1 MAGRSHPPTTRRAEW
16 LRPGPTPGS
25 AAAGR
30 AATVRPV
37 PTPWWHDRRTTLAF
51 LVAALVAVGLL
62 VAASSPGPATEP
74 SVRLGQVV
82 YDDGMVFRV
91 AGVTCGLTHL
101 GSSYLGTT
109 ALPGNQWCI
118 AAVGVA
124 NTTTSTQGFAA
135 WDQYA
140 VDSRGRILPAD
151 TSAIPY
157 LAGDGQALYASLSP
171 GAVVGVRIPFELP
184 RSSRLAAFELHD
196 SAISTAVTIENER

>member
-1 MAGRSHPPTTRRAEW
+1 VVSAGDSVARPNVAVGQRVPGGKRDVRRACGRW
-16 LRPGPTPGS
+16 L
-25 AAAGR
+25 
-30 AATVRPV
+30 ATR
-37 PTPWWHDRRTTLAF
+37 WRHDRRATLAV

-62 VAASSPGPATEP
+62 VAASSSGPATEP
-74 SVRLGQVV
+74 PVRLGQVV
-82 YDDGMVFRV
+82 YDDGIVFRV

-101 GSSYLGTT
+101 GSRDLGTT
-109 ALPGNQWCI
+109 AVPGNQWCI

-157 LAGDGQALYASLSP
+157 LTGDGQALYASLSP

-184 RSSRLAAFELHD
+184 QSSRLAAFELHD
-196 SAISTAVTIENER
+196 SAISTAVTVENER